1 MKMITS
7 FLLIVFFST
16 FTFAGT
22 KEDLEQVQRNLLDL
36 QQQFWNLDST
46 LKTNNTALQNT
57 AKKLEEATDQ
67 LRDNQ
72 AALNAK
78 LESILNQVQAL
89 SEKLD
94 ETNRRMKDLASS
106 GYQRPAI
113 VNPNPDLNAPANQ
126 TTTTPGD
133 YVPPQANANQSQG
146 AVSEQQLFQS
156 AKAQYSQ
163 GKFEQA
169 LRGFQD
175 LLDQYPGS
183 SLADDAQYMIGESY
197 YNMKEYVDAVA
208 EYDKVIKRYPDSGE
222 RPRRSFEKSVRVVFT
237 RKEGTGRSRIA
248 ADCFALSQHQRS
260 SNCKAKTRGT
270 GPGLRC
276 TSKEAL

>member
-1 MKMITS
+1 MKMTTS

-16 FTFAGT
+16 FTLAGT

-36 QQQFWNLDST
+36 QQQFRNLDST

-57 AKKLEEATDQ
+57 VKKLEDTTDQ

-94 ETNRRMKDLASS
+94 ETNRRMKDLGSS

-113 VNPNPDLNAPANQ
+113 VNPNPDLNEPAKQ
-126 TTTTPGD
+126 TATTRGD

-183 SLADDAQYMIGESY
+183 SSADDAQYMIGESY

-208 EYDKVIKRYPDSGE
+208 EYDKVIKRYPDSENVPGACL
-222 RPRRSFEKSVRVVFT
+222 K
-237 RKEGTGRSRIA
+237 KA
-248 ADCFALSQHQRS
+248 FALFSLGKKGQGVVELQQIVSRYPS
-260 SNCKAKTRGT
+260 T
-270 GPGLRC
+270 
-276 TSKEAL
+276 KEAQIARQRLAELGLD

>member
-1 MKMITS
+1 MKMITPL
-7 FLLIVFFST
+7 LLIIFFSAL
-16 FTFAGT
+16 TFAGT
-22 KEDLEQVQRNLLDL
+22 KEDMEQLQRNLLEL

-46 LKTNNTALQNT
+46 LKTNNTAIQSA
-57 AKKLEEATDQ
+57 AKKLEDTTDQ

-78 LESILNQVQAL
+78 LETILNQVQAL

-94 ETNRRMKDLASS
+94 ETNRHMKDLASG
-106 GYQRPAI
+106 GYQRPVI
-113 VNPNPDLNAPANQ
+113 NPNPDMNAPANQ
-126 TTTTPGD
+126 GTSTPGD
-133 YVPPQANANQSQG
+133 YVPPQANANANPSQGTAANNPG

-175 LLDQYPGS
+175 LLDQYPQS

-208 EYDKVIKRYPDSGE
+208 EYDKVIKRYPDSENVPGA
-222 RPRRSFEKSVRVVFT
+222 RLK
-237 RKEGTGRSRIA
+237 KA
-248 ADCFALSQHQRS
+248 FALFSLGKKGQGVVELQQIVSRYPS
-260 SNCKAKTRGT
+260 T
-270 GPGLRC
+270 
-276 TSKEAL
+276 KEAQIARQRLAELGLD